1 MIHFQELDIEE
12 HSIQK
17 TVKKDNGR
25 IELVM
30 SLEPSKFRPLSQKV
44 KEELSDCILEVISNV
59 VTNDAVEDIENAGS
73 ANLKVR
79 DDWNEDA
86 EEEQKKQQKK
96 EDNNNK
102 SKKEK
107 ESDDDDL
114 EEAKVEEGTKK
125 KNKKKKNPQLD
136 MRMQ

>member
-1 MIHFQELDIEE
+1 
-12 HSIQK
+12 
-17 TVKKDNGR
+17 
-25 IELVM
+25 M

-44 KEELSDCILEVISNV
+44 KVELSDCILEVISNV

-79 DDWNEDA
+79 DDWNEEA
-86 EEEQKKQQKK
+86 EEEERKQQKK
-96 EDNNNK
+96 EEQKAKKAEEKDN
-102 SKKEK
+102 S
-107 ESDDDDL
+107 DDDL
-114 EEAKVEEGTKK
+114 EEAKVEEGGNKK